1 MKRTN
6 KDKIKNILADC
17 VLDYEDDFSV
27 DFYNRLCE
35 GIERLHHINIFNVEY
50 EIFYVIRE
58 LELRGDFTTEEALGI
73 FEFICFHLER
83 RWNV

>member
-1 MKRTN
+1 
-6 KDKIKNILADC
+6 

-35 GIERLHHINIFNVEY
+35 RIERLDHIYINNVEM

-58 LELRGDFTTEEALGI
+58 LELRGDFTTEEASGI

-83 RWNV
+83 RWIV